1 MAKGDDIEERLVM
14 FAVNIVKYTD
24 QLPKTYAGAHIAG
37 QILRSGTSPAAQY
50 AEARGAESDRDFIH
64 KLRICL
70 KELNET
76 QIWLRIISRSDL
88 LSRTKSPGIIQE
100 CEELSRIINA
110 SIQTVRKRTSPHK
123 LTIDH

>member
-1 MAKGDDIEERLVM
+1 MVKGDDIEERLVV
-14 FAVNIVKYTD
+14 FAVNIVKYSD

-37 QILRSGTSPAAQY
+37 QILRSGSSPAAQY
-50 AEARGAESDRDFIH
+50 AEARGAESDQDFIH

-76 QIWLRIISRSDL
+76 HIWLKIIARSDL
-88 LSRTKSPGIIQE
+88 QSRAQIPGIIQE

-110 SIQTVRKRTSPHK
+110 SIQTIKKRTSPRK
-123 LTIDH
+123 LTIGN